1 VFKNLG
7 RNELKMPDEQLS
19 SLSRHKIAILIDGDN
34 AQANLLPQTL
44 VEAGK
49 YGLVTVRRIYG
60 DWTTSSMN
68 SWKDVLN
75 FHAVQPIQQFR
86 YTIGKNATDSAM
98 IIDAMDLLHS
108 GVVDG
113 FCLVS
118 SDSDYTRLATRIRES
133 GVFVMGIGEK
143 KTPKPFV
150 NACDVFVY
158 TSNLVAEHKVL
169 RSAVPRQGQRRKKLT
184 ATPAPTS
191 SPLPIIPPVTIQ
203 ESDVE
208 NDPMPIIRQAYEI
221 AQQEDGWARLDHMG
235 NALYQLDPGFDPRTY
250 GHRQLSRMIANYKD
264 LFQMRTQEIDGST
277 LFFVKMKE

>member
-1 VFKNLG
+1 
-7 RNELKMPDEQLS
+7 MPEEQLS

-34 AQANLLPQTL
+34 AQANLLAQTL

-158 TSNLVAEHKVL
+158 TSNLVTEHKAI
-169 RSAVPRQGQRRKKLT
+169 RTPPQRQSQRRKK
-184 ATPAPTS
+184 ATTSTGISSLPALAPVSTPPPAS
-191 SPLPIIPPVTIQ
+191 IPEPD
-203 ESDVE
+203 SE

-250 GHRQLSRMIANYKD
+250 GHRQLSRMIASYKD
-264 LFQMRTQEIDGST
+264 LFQMRTQEIDGSM
-277 LFFVKMKE
+277 LFYVKMKE

>member
-1 VFKNLG
+1 MDLKVH
-7 RNELKMPDEQLS
+7 KMPEEQVS
-19 SLSRHKIAILIDGDN
+19 SKLRNKIAILIDGDN

-133 GVFVMGIGEK
+133 GVFVKGVGEK

-158 TSNLVAEHKVL
+158 TSNLVSEHKASRV
-169 RSAVPRQGQRRKKLT
+169 ATPRQSQRRKKAVTSSAPSSAPAPT
-184 ATPAPTS
+184 ATPV
-191 SPLPIIPPVTIQ
+191 PIPEP
-203 ESDVE
+203 DNE

-250 GHRQLSRMIANYKD
+250 GHRQLSRLIASYKD

>member
-1 VFKNLG
+1 
-7 RNELKMPDEQLS
+7 MPEEQFS
-19 SLSRHKIAILIDGDN
+19 SKSRTKIAILIDGDN
-34 AQANLLPQTL
+34 AQANLLPQML

-60 DWTTSSMN
+60 DWTTSNMN

-75 FHAVQPIQQFR
+75 FHAVQPVQQFR
-86 YTIGKNATDSAM
+86 YTVGKNATDSAM
-98 IIDAMDLLHS
+98 IIDAMDLLHT

-150 NACDVFVY
+150 NACDVFIY
-158 TSNLVAEHKVL
+158 TSNLIAEQKTHRPVVQK
-169 RSAVPRQGQRRKKLT
+169 RNQPRKKPEASSTT
-184 ATPAPTS
+184 ANPTN
-191 SPLPIIPPVTIQ
+191 PVPVQ
-203 ESDVE
+203 EPEME
-208 NDPMPIIRQAYEI
+208 NDPMPIIRQAYEM
-221 AQQEDGWARLDHMG
+221 AVQEDGWSRLDHMG
-235 NALYQLDPGFDPRTY
+235 NALYQLDPAFDPRTY
-250 GHRQLSRMIANYKD
+250 GHRQLSRLIASYKD

-277 LFFVKMKE
+277 LFFVKIKE